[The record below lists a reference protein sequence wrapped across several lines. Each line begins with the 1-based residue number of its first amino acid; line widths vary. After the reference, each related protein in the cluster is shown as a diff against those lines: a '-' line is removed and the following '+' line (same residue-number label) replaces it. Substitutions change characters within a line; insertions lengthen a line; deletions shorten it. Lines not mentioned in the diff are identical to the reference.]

1 MSLRRILGTI
11 QPGQGDAS
19 KNCQRMIGAAAVHC
33 PEIADYGL
41 FGTINV
47 QLDEPFDKT
56 RADCW
61 TPKLVWVP
69 ISFNGTP
76 WDQKTGRLEEFGFV
90 RIGFEYPLDNHI
102 HGAWII
108 MPSGHPYSYCNQR
121 PVEVI
126 AAELIGDRRVQY
138 YSRCAIR
145 LNHNPAIPRPVTFG
159 DNWLSRAT

>member
-19 KNCQRMIGAAAVHC
+19 KNCQRLIGAAAVHC

-41 FGTINV
+41 FGTIDV

-69 ISFNGTP
+69 ISFNIRGQTD
-76 WDQKTGRLEEFGFV
+76 WKNL
-90 RIGFEYPLDNHI
+90 
-102 HGAWII
+102 A
-108 MPSGHPYSYCNQR
+108 SS
-121 PVEVI
+121 
-126 AAELIGDRRVQY
+126 ELV
-138 YSRCAIR
+138 SNIR
-145 LNHNPAIPRPVTFG
+145 STTISTTLG
-159 DNWLSRAT
+159 